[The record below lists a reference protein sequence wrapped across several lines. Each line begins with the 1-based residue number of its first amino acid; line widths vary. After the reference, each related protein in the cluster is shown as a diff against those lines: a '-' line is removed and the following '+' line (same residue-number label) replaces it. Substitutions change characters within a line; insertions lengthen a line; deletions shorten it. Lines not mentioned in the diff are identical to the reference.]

1 MAALTFR
8 AVLNEDNTHTVTRS
22 TGDGISTAT
31 AALIVDSTATKI
43 DVMNAVWAL
52 FRHMNRQNA
61 KTSAPSSIATTGSDL
76 E

>member
-1 MAALTFR
+1 MAALTFQ

-22 TGDGISTAT
+22 TADAIGAAT
-31 AALIVDSTATKI
+31 AALVVDNTATKI
-43 DVMNAVWAL
+43 DVMNAVRAL